1 METVI
6 KIKFGDTLRRI
17 YMEDFDFD
25 MVALREKICTLF
37 GLNLDVD
44 FTLTYIDEDEDV
56 VTLCDDNDL
65 DDLESQSL
73 NPIRMTV
80 RLNPDNHAKPSLTSN
95 ENSAPMTST
104 QNQLPIQSLTS
115 AVTVILK
122 HVPERLHNAF
132 LKLLLDLVWQ
142 NMTGASYKL
151 TGEDGSP
158 NSKNGDL
165 QLETEKK
172 DRGFADIDLNV
183 PYSESETVQFPGDL
197 DIKGYSGSIDFETCV
212 DLNQCPF
219 IGMPLSNDSFV
230 HASPCGTGIP
240 SSDEVGSITIHKDIV
255 CDGCEVHP
263 ITGPRFKSKLKDDF
277 DLCHLCFEE
286 SGHDAAHYRRMD
298 LPPTCSPKG
307 SQKDLEVVINPN
319 IDQKNEVCENKS
331 IGTATV
337 ESEDMYF
344 DAQAPQKDKETK
356 S

>member
-95 ENSAPMTST
+95 ENSAPVTST
-104 QNQLPIQSLTS
+104 QNQLPIQSLNS
-115 AVTVILK
+115 AVTIILR

-142 NMTGASYKL
+142 NMTGVSYTL
-151 TGEDGSP
+151 PGEDGSRD
-158 NSKNGDL
+158 SKNGDL

-172 DRGFADIDLNV
+172 DRGLADIDLNI
-183 PYSESETVQFPGDL
+183 PYSESETVQFPENDL
-197 DIKGYSGSIDFETCV
+197 DIKGYSGSVDFGTCV

-219 IGMPLSNDSFV
+219 IGMPLSSDPFV
-230 HASPCGTGIP
+230 HASPTP
-240 SSDEVGSITIHKDIV
+240 SDEVGSITIHKDIV

-277 DLCHLCFEE
+277 DLCGLCFEE
-286 SGHDAAHYRRMD
+286 SGHDAADYIRID
-298 LPPTCSPKG
+298 LPLTCSTPKG
-307 SQKDLEVVINPN
+307 FQKDPEVVINPN
-319 IDQKNEVCENKS
+319 MDQKSEICENKS
-331 IGTATV
+331 IRTV
-337 ESEDMYF
+337 TIESEDMYF

-356 S
+356 T